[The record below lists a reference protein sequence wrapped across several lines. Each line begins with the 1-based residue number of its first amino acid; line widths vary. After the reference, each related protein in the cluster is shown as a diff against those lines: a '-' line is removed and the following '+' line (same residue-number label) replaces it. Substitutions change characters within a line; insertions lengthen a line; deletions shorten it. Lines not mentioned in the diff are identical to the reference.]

1 MYFPTL
7 ENDAEE
13 VIGLVGI
20 MLDISILEE
29 RHSELDEK
37 NKQLETLS
45 LTDSLT
51 GVFNRRKFDE
61 VFPHSLLIAKRNN
74 YILNFVVI
82 DVDNFKLHNDSYGHS
97 EGDNAL
103 KIIADTLQARLLR
116 PNDYI
121 FRLGGEEFGLL
132 FYSRDEISALN
143 LSDSI
148 RSDVQNLEIKRID
161 SDECNKLTISLGLIT
176 IKYQF
181 DNIKFIY
188 EEADRL
194 MYKAKKS
201 GKNRVISKLV

>member
-161 SDECNKLTISLGLIT
+161 RDECSKLTISL
-176 IKYQF
+176 
-181 DNIKFIY
+181 
-188 EEADRL
+188 
-194 MYKAKKS
+194 
-201 GKNRVISKLV
+201 